1 VPVSS
6 VPPTPRRPAFRDPA
20 ILELMGEGSDP
31 IAKLHAAHETAAVLL
46 RQGRAADDP
55 SVTERLVDLVGE
67 IGLSTLAD
75 LWASRPARS
84 LPGALWRLYFLREWM
99 RTDSAGVARVY
110 SMGVRFTEPDHVV
123 AGIEPARPEDVR
135 RIADDI
141 MRGVFTGD
149 FGVALERA
157 AAFCSVTSAG
167 SAEVDGPEAL
177 RRATRLQQM
186 STDLSACAR
195 LWRAGQLS

>member
-1 VPVSS
+1 MPS
-6 VPPTPRRPAFRDPA
+6 VQPTPRRPAYRDPA
-20 ILELMGEGSDP
+20 VLELMGEGSDP
-31 IAKLHAAHETAAVLL
+31 IAQLHAAHETAAVLL

-75 LWASRPARS
+75 VWAGRPARS

-99 RTDSAGVARVY
+99 RTDSTGVARVY
-110 SMGVRFTEPDHVV
+110 SAGVRFSEPDHVV
-123 AGIEPARPEDVR
+123 AGVEPSRPEDVR

-141 MRGVFTGD
+141 MRGAFTGD

-167 SAEVDGPEAL
+167 SAELDGRDHL
-177 RRATRLQQM
+177 VRAQRLQQM
-186 STDLSACAR
+186 SADLVACAR
-195 LWRAGQLS
+195 LWRAGNLR

>member
-1 VPVSS
+1 MPSDQ
-6 VPPTPRRPAFRDPA
+6 PTPRRPAYRDPA
-20 ILELMGEGSDP
+20 VLELMGEGSDP
-31 IAKLHAAHETAAVLL
+31 IAQLHAAHETAAVLL

-67 IGLSTLAD
+67 IGLATLAD
-75 LWASRPARS
+75 LWAGRPARS

-99 RTDSAGVARVY
+99 RTDSTGVARVY
-110 SMGVRFTEPDHVV
+110 AAGVRFTEADHVV
-123 AGIEPARPEDVR
+123 AGIEPPRPEDVR

-141 MRGVFTGD
+141 MRGAFTGD

-167 SAEVDGPEAL
+167 SADLDGRDHLL
-177 RRATRLQQM
+177 RAQRLQQM
-186 STDLSACAR
+186 SADLAACAR
-195 LWRAGQLS
+195 LWRAGTLH

>member
-1 VPVSS
+1 MPSDH
-6 VPPTPRRPAFRDPA
+6 PTPRRPAFRDPA
-20 ILELMGEGSDP
+20 VLELMGEGSDP
-31 IAKLHAAHETAAVLL
+31 IAQLHAAHETAAVLL
-46 RQGRAADDP
+46 GEGRAAQDP

-75 LWASRPARS
+75 LWSSRPARS

-99 RTDSAGVARVY
+99 RSDSDGVARVY
-110 SMGVRFTEPDHVV
+110 AAGVRFTEPDHVV
-123 AGIEPARPEDVR
+123 AGIEPPRPEDVR

-167 SAEVDGPEAL
+167 SAELDGREHLL
-177 RRATRLQQM
+177 RAQKLQQM
-186 STDLSACAR
+186 SADLSVCAK
-195 LWRAGQLS
+195 LWRAGTLK